1 MRLSIFFVHEL
12 FYLIVEGRNNIRG
25 LVFKKKQSEI
35 DTKKVTQNGH
45 QIGIIKQMFVFY
57 KFGILLNAQV
67 FEVVHRAIV
76 NV

>member
-1 MRLSIFFVHEL
+1 MGSFMGMRLSIFFVHEL

-45 QIGIIKQMFVFY
+45 QIGIIK
-57 KFGILLNAQV
+57 
-67 FEVVHRAIV
+67 
-76 NV
+76 